1 MSWGP
6 LRESLGRLGDL
17 LGALWGLSWGSCGP
31 LGDLLGD
38 LWGLLWASWG
48 LLVASWGLLGELLAH
63 LGQSLGLLGHSLGNF
78 GVTSGV
84 LGAFWEASGCQIVPK
99 RAPRASQISKNSL
112 PERIAFSIAFL
123 RHFLKDFPRF
133 FESRAQVR
141 VCKKC
146 MIYMCFCMFFASRLF
161 FERVG

>member
-1 MSWGP
+1 M
-6 LRESLGRLGDL
+6 
-17 LGALWGLSWGSCGP
+17 
-31 LGDLLGD
+31 
-38 LWGLLWASWG
+38 
-48 LLVASWGLLGELLAH
+48 
-63 LGQSLGLLGHSLGNF
+63 GLLGHSLGNF
-78 GVTSGV
+78 GVTLVV

-112 PERIAFSIAFL
+112 PERIAFSITF
-123 RHFLKDFPRF
+123 RMHFLKDFQRF

-161 FERVG
+161 FERVGLTRQSSMKISSKNLSKHISKHPKILEFLIRRALWDLLGIFLCLLAIKVASGTLWGRGEG